1 MFFVL
6 LFVSAR
12 MEEERGASNAQI
24 LWSACQALAR
34 AVKSAPAGVAVGE
47 VIRPL
52 EPEIKA
58 VTKAARKHSIYF
70 LIIYVPSFDVN
81 NSY

>member
-1 MFFVL
+1 MFAL
-6 LFVSAR
+6 LTTIVFVSVSVR

-34 AVKSAPAGVAVGE
+34 AVKSAPPGAHAEV

-52 EPEIKA
+52 EQEIKA
-58 VTKAARKHSIYF
+58 VTKAARK
-70 LIIYVPSFDVN
+70 
-81 NSY
+81 

>member
-1 MFFVL
+1 
-6 LFVSAR
+6 

-34 AVKSAPAGVAVGE
+34 AVKSAPAGAPVE
-47 VIRPL
+47 TIRPL

-58 VTKAARKHSIYF
+58 VTKAARKCFNISYSVEF
-70 LIIYVPSFDVN
+70 PVYVDSLF
-81 NSY
+81 YLFYLL